1 MKKTTL
7 ATSPIIFA
15 IILLIADMIA
25 PQKYELAFKI
35 MWLVSLFYTLSV
47 SLYLFWWEPKREK
60 RIYKDG
66 YFELTIFFNSNTFD
80 WYKEYCYYKDNALLY
95 SWKVNS
101 MSQPKII
108 LNDAVFINRLNKPV
122 KEMSFIFDDS
132 VKTITMNTTVRQN
145 LMVRELFSD
154 SLIESLMVQTEK

>member
-1 MKKTTL
+1 MKKIIL
-7 ATSPIIFA
+7 GTSPIIFV

-25 PQKYELAFKI
+25 PQKYELAFNI
-35 MWLVSLFYTLSV
+35 MWLISLFYTLSV
-47 SLYLFWWEPKREK
+47 SLYFWWEPKREK
-60 RIYKDG
+60 KIYKDG
-66 YFELTIFFNSNTFD
+66 YFKLTTFFNTDTLD

-108 LNDAVFINRLNKPV
+108 LNDAVFINLLNKPV
-122 KEMSFIFDDS
+122 KEMSFIFDDDI
-132 VKTITMNTTVRQN
+132 KTITMSTTVRQN